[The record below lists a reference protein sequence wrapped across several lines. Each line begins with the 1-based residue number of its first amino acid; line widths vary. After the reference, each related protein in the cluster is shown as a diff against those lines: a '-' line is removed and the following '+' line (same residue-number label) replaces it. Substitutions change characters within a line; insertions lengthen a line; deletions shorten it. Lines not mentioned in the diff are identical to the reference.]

1 MTDGKNLMLGDY
13 VKTNSV
19 ESGAPIVGVVQEILH
34 GGNTLDIIIGRDYHF
49 FHAKEVSPI
58 KLTKD
63 FFLKNGFELMEEFSK
78 GVVKLYN
85 EDLILDVLVT
95 DDNRFSFWAIGD
107 LKYVH
112 EFQNL
117 LRLRG
122 FDDFANNLKV

>member
-13 VKTNSV
+13 VNTNSV
-19 ESGAPIVGVVQEILH
+19 EFGAPIVGVVQEILH
-34 GGNTLDIIIGRDYHF
+34 GGNTLGIIIGRDHYI

-63 FFLKNGFELMEEFSK
+63 FFLKNGFELMGEFPK
-78 GVVKLYN
+78 GVVKIYN
-85 EDLILDVLVT
+85 EDLVLDVLVT
-95 DDNRFSFWAIGD
+95 DDSRFSFWAIGD
-107 LKYVH
+107 LKYVD

-122 FDDFANNLKV
+122 FDDFADNLKV

>member
-1 MTDGKNLMLGDY
+1 MINVKELMLGDY
-13 VKTNSV
+13 VNTNSV
-19 ESGAPIVGVVQEILH
+19 ESEAPIVGVIHEILH
-34 GGNTLDIIIGRDYHF
+34 GGNTFGMIIDEDHY
-49 FHAKEVSPI
+49 FHAEEVFPI

-63 FFLKNGFELMEEFSK
+63 FFLKNGFEPMGEFPK

-85 EDLILDVLVT
+85 EDLVLDVLVT
-95 DDNRFSFWAIGD
+95 DDDRFSFWAIGD

-122 FDDFANNLKV
+122 FDDFADNLKV

>member
-1 MTDGKNLMLGDY
+1 MTNGKNLMLGDY
-13 VKTNSV
+13 VNTNSV
-19 ESGAPIVGVVQEILH
+19 ESEVPIVGVIHEILH
-34 GGNTLDIIIGRDYHF
+34 GGNAFGIIMGRDHYIF
-49 FHAKEVSPI
+49 YAKEVSPI

-63 FFLKNGFELMEEFSK
+63 FFLKNGFEPMGEFPK

-85 EDLILDVLVT
+85 EDLVLDVLVT
-95 DDNRFSFWAIGD
+95 DDDRFSFWAIGD

-122 FDDFANNLKV
+122 FDDFADNLKV